1 MGRHSIPGPDDSGDE
16 RADHPGDGTDGY
28 TSGEYDGDYA
38 DEYDSDY
45 EDGDDYADDRE
56 GAEHHAAGGYDVDDP
71 PSESRKYTDDYTRDY
86 TDAFDDRTAVIPAQ
100 GPSPQAS
107 GGHVNTGEWTGSH
120 RTVVQGRRGV
130 SMGVIAALVTVVVVV
145 AAVILWR
152 FFGDALT
159 DRSRQAAATCLDG
172 KSNVAVLADPSI
184 AELIGQ
190 SAKTFNESAKP
201 VGDKC
206 LTIEVKAAD
215 SDAVV
220 GGLIGTWPADLGEK
234 PALWIPGSSV
244 SVARLQTAVDAK
256 TISASKSLVTSPV
269 LLAIRPELKTA
280 LDAQN
285 WSTLPGLQNN
295 PTGLDGLN
303 LPGWGDL
310 RLALPMTGD
319 SDAAYLAAEAVAA
332 ASAPAGAPPAAG
344 STAVSQL
351 VAGQPKL
358 ATNSTDD
365 AMNALLQ
372 ADDPATAPVHAVV
385 TTEQQLFSR
394 AATVPNAKS
403 VLSSWLPP
411 GPVAVADFPAVLF
424 GGDWLGEE
432 QVSAASEFERFLRK
446 PEQLATLAKAG
457 FRTEG
462 GGAPP
467 ASDVTSFAPLG
478 ATLSVGDDTTR
489 AALANAL
496 STPATG
502 PATTIMLDRSL
513 NMGPIATALD
523 ARIAVLP
530 TNAAIGLTTFD
541 GSSSTTQVAL
551 GPLGDDIDGKP
562 RSQVL
567 TSTLQGLTSTGG
579 AVSFTTL
586 RNVYAEAL
594 TNFRQ
599 GQNNSVLVITS
610 GPHTDQSLDATG
622 LQDLIRRSAD
632 PARPVAVDVINVGND
647 PDRSTWESV
656 AQISGGTYQ
665 NVPASDSPELVAAV
679 NSMLS

>member
-1 MGRHSIPGPDDSGDE
+1 MGRHSIPGPDDNEDE
-16 RADHPGDGTDGY
+16 HAEHLDDGTDGY
-28 TSGEYDGDYA
+28 EADEYDDDDADADYA
-38 DEYDSDY
+38 DEDDDTD
-45 EDGDDYADDRE
+45 EDFDDGYA
-56 GAEHHAAGGYDVDDP
+56 VDDP

-100 GPSPQAS
+100 QPIAGPPPPSPQVS

-120 RTVVQGRRGV
+120 RIATPSRRGV

-159 DRSRQAAATCLDG
+159 DRSNQAAATCLDG
-172 KSNVAVLADPSI
+172 NANVAVLADPAI
-184 AELIGQ
+184 ADVISQ
-190 SAKTFNESAKP
+190 SAKTFNQSAKP

-206 LTIEVKAAD
+206 LSIEVKAAD

-220 GGLIGTWPADLGEK
+220 GGLIGTWPGNLGDK

-256 TISASKSLVTSPV
+256 TVSASKSLVTSPV
-269 LLAIRPELKTA
+269 VLAVQPELKSA
-280 LDAQN
+280 LDQQN
-285 WSTLPGLQNN
+285 WSTLPGLQTN

-319 SDAAYLAAEAVAA
+319 SDASYLAAEAVAA
-332 ASAPAGAPPAAG
+332 ASAPNGAPPTAG
-344 STAVSQL
+344 SSAVSQL

-358 ATNSTDD
+358 ATNSVDD
-365 AMNALLQ
+365 AMKALLQ
-372 ADDPATAPVHAVV
+372 SGDPAAAPVHAVV

-394 AATVPNAKS
+394 AAALPDAKS
-403 VLSSWLPP
+403 AVASWLPP
-411 GPVAVADFPAVLF
+411 GPVAVADFPAVLL
-424 GGDWLGEE
+424 GGDWISEE
-432 QVSAASEFERFLRK
+432 QASRASEFERFLRK
-446 PEQLATLAKAG
+446 PEQLDALAKAG

-462 GGAPP
+462 GGTPP
-467 ASDVTSFAPLG
+467 ASDVISFASLG
-478 ATLSVGDDTTR
+478 NTLSVGDDTTR

-513 NMGPIATALD
+513 NLGPIATALD

-530 TNAAIGLTTFD
+530 PNAAIGLTTFD
-541 GSSSTTQVAL
+541 ASSGTTQVTL
-551 GPLGDDIDGKP
+551 GPIGDDVDGRP
-562 RSQVL
+562 RSQAL
-567 TSTLQGLTSTGG
+567 QSTLQGLTSTGG

-586 RNVYAEAL
+586 RNVYADAL

-610 GPHTDQSLDATG
+610 GPHTDQSLDSTG
-622 LQDLIRRSAD
+622 LQDLIRSSND
-632 PARPVAVDVINVGND
+632 PARPVGVDVINVGND
-647 PDRSTWESV
+647 PDRATWESV

>member
-1 MGRHSIPGPDDSGDE
+1 MGRHSIPGPDDNEDE
-16 RADHPGDGTDGY
+16 NADHLDDGTDGY
-28 TSGEYDGDYA
+28 VA
-38 DEYDSDY
+38 DEYDADEY
-45 EDGDDYADDRE
+45 DDYDD
-56 GAEHHAAGGYDVDDP
+56 AESDDVDDGSDLGDGYDADDP

-86 TDAFDDRTAVIPAQ
+86 TDAFDDRTAVIPTQRSAVPP
-100 GPSPQAS
+100 PSPQQS

-120 RTVVQGRRGV
+120 RIAIQGRRSV
-130 SMGVIAALVTVVVVV
+130 SMGVVAALVTVVVVV

-152 FFGDALT
+152 FFGDALG
-159 DRSRQAAATCLDG
+159 DRSKQAAATCLDG
-172 KSNVAVLADPSI
+172 NANVAVLADPSI
-184 AELIGQ
+184 ADQISQ

-206 LTIEVKAAD
+206 LTIQVKAAD

-220 GGLIGTWPADLGEK
+220 GGLIGTWPGDLGDK

-244 SVARLQTAVDAK
+244 SVARLQTAVDPK

-269 LLAIRPELKTA
+269 VLAVQPELKSA
-280 LDAQN
+280 LDQQN
-285 WSTLPGLQNN
+285 WSTLPGLQTN

-303 LPGWGDL
+303 LSGWGGL

-319 SDAAYLAAEAVAA
+319 SDASYLAAEAVAA
-332 ASAPAGAPPAAG
+332 ASAPAGAPPTAG
-344 STAVSQL
+344 SSAVSQL

-358 ATNSTDD
+358 ATNSADD
-365 AMNALLQ
+365 AMKALLSGD
-372 ADDPATAPVHAVV
+372 AASASVHAVV

-394 AATVPNAKS
+394 AAALPDAKS
-403 VLSSWLPP
+403 ALASWLPP
-411 GPVAVADFPAVLF
+411 GPVAVADFPAVLL
-424 GGDWLGEE
+424 GGDWISEE
-432 QVSAASEFERFLRK
+432 QASSASEFERFLRK
-446 PEQLATLAKAG
+446 PDQLAALAKAG
-457 FRTEG
+457 FRTAG
-462 GGAPP
+462 GDNPP

-478 ATLSVGDDTTR
+478 NTLSVGDESTR

-496 STPATG
+496 SAPATG

-513 NMGPIATALD
+513 NLGPIATALNG
-523 ARIAVLP
+523 RIAVLP
-530 TNAAIGLTTFD
+530 ANAAIGLTTFD
-541 GSSSTTQVAL
+541 ASSGTNQVPI
-551 GPLGDDIDGKP
+551 GPLGDNVDGRP
-562 RSQVL
+562 RSQAL
-567 TSTLQGLTSTGG
+567 QSALQGLTSTGG

-586 RNVYAEAL
+586 RNVYADAL

-610 GPHTDQSLDATG
+610 GPHTDQSLDSAG
-622 LQDLIRRSAD
+622 LQDLIRSSND

-647 PDRSTWESV
+647 PDRATWEAV

-665 NVPASDSPELVAAV
+665 NVPASDSPDLVAAV